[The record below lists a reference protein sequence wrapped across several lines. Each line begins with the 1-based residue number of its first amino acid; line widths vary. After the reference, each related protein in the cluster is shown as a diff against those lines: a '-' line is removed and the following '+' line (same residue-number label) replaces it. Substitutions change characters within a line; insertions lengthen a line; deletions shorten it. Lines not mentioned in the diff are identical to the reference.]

1 MRERRINRSYH
12 ALLIRVVASTQ
23 PALYVPATKYIPHRQ
38 YMSDVVNTSLQIM
51 IVPRLDKLLAKE
63 KRTFYWL
70 AKETGISHTTL
81 WRLKKG
87 KAVGINFETLE
98 KICRA
103 LRCQPGDVLFLTNDK
118 TPPRRQALK
127 TRRKSSS

>member
-1 MRERRINRSYH
+1 
-12 ALLIRVVASTQ
+12 
-23 PALYVPATKYIPHRQ
+23 
-38 YMSDVVNTSLQIM
+38 MSDVVNISPPDM

-70 AKETGISHTTL
+70 AKETGVSHTTL

-87 KAVGINFETLE
+87 KAVGINFDTLE

-118 TPPRRQALK
+118 TPPRRQSLK
-127 TRRKSSS
+127 TKRKSSR